1 MLKCGVGRHEGRGGR
16 GSEGADGGQ
25 LWPPLIDRQWWNR
38 LNCGSI

>member
-1 MLKCGVGRHEGRGGR
+1 MLNCGMVDMRGGGGR

-38 LNCGSI
+38 VNCGSI